1 MNCEKCKNVR
11 ATMFYADEAGVRH
24 ALCASCG
31 SALGRIGKID
41 FDDKNTNKQY
51 FSEPFMIT
59 ETERGLSSPLVQPSS
74 NELACPRC
82 STTASELLTSG
93 STGCAFCYD
102 TLTPHLALLSSNVC
116 RGARMPR
123 SYRLADE
130 KKRAVA
136 EYKRQIRAAVDGEN
150 YELAATLRDKI
161 RALNDAK

>member
-1 MNCEKCKNVR
+1 MLVFLYPVGLFVF
-11 ATMFYADEAGVRH
+11 TG
-24 ALCASCG
+24 
-31 SALGRIGKID
+31 
-41 FDDKNTNKQY
+41 
-51 FSEPFMIT
+51 FS
-59 ETERGLSSPLVQPSS
+59 LSVPH
-74 NELACPRC
+74 
-82 STTASELLTSG
+82 
-93 STGCAFCYD
+93 
-102 TLTPHLALLSSNVC
+102 PHLALLSSNVC